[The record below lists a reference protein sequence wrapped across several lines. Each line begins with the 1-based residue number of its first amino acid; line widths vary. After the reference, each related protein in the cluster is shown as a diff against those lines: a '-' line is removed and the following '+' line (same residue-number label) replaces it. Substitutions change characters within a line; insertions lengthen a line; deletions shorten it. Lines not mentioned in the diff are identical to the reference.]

1 MFSKYTDRHGFCFQ
15 VMSNQEAVDS
25 IRQIKDAQ
33 AAAKHLIE
41 EAVSKKSKDDIS
53 CIVVRFQWH
62 AYGLV
67 EHIFSQTKKTPVEH
81 LES

>member
-1 MFSKYTDRHGFCFQ
+1 
-15 VMSNQEAVDS
+15 MSNQEAVDS

-62 AYGLV
+62 AYGLRELV
-67 EHIFSQTKKTPVEH
+67 FPTKKVLVEH